1 MLFRRAALASG
12 LVQLFVLI
20 CTLACQ
26 VNGAGR
32 AQERN
37 AQEQQSAARSAE
49 RVADANEPYIFE
61 RHSLAVRFEND
72 GSGQRELSVRVRIQ
86 NEQGAQQFRELA
98 FGYISPNEQV
108 TVRSVKVRKQDG
120 SLIDVLASPKTIKDG
135 LSATARKY
143 PAYANLKEVSV
154 AIPSLQTGDTL
165 EYDVVTRVVHPF
177 APGEFWFQYDFPRDA
192 IVLDDRLEL
201 NLPQGRAFS
210 IKAPGITR
218 IEGNRTPTKAAGAG
232 FAFTRTEES
241 GRTILRW
248 KRANLKI
255 AGDQEQSP
263 LATAERPPDVQLT
276 SFKDWAGV
284 ARWYAQFEHGSRRAG
299 PQVKSK
305 AEELIR
311 GATSDMGK
319 ARALCAYVS
328 QQIRNVDLPAVFGR
342 LPARTP
348 ESVLASG
355 YGDPEEKTELLA
367 AMLETTGTRTDIVL
381 ISYRHKLERDFPSP
395 AQFDQVL
402 AVVNGSNE
410 TAWID
415 PNAQLAPFGFLP
427 APLRGES
434 ALLIGANGSA
444 EVVKT
449 PDDPPFPSTQNVE
462 IEAQVSELGKL
473 SGTARY
479 SLRGDTEYVLRTAF
493 HRASRAQWNQLAQTI
508 LTLDGLRGE
517 ATKVTTSDPLDT
529 EKPFQLT
536 IAFSDPSAFEWPMER
551 TRIAVPL
558 LNIALPDPP
567 TKRGEPV
574 RLGTPLD
581 IVVHLR
587 LRFPAGFRVSAP
599 VGTAVARD
607 YAEFKSSYRF
617 ENGELLAERALK
629 FKLRELPASQIQD
642 YLAFAH
648 AVQADEAQPLDVENP
663 AGAKAEI
670 PSSAGADDLL
680 DAGTAALKAGNTRG
694 AILLLQRATELQPE
708 HKSAWNE
715 LGLAYLQ
722 ARRFSDAAAAF
733 QKQAQV
739 NPSDS
744 RAHDYLGVALEEL
757 HRDDDAA
764 NAFRKQTEL
773 QPLDPIAHAQL
784 GNILLKQQRYSEA
797 IPELEK
803 AAILSPGNAELQI
816 LLGQANL
823 NLGDKDKALA
833 SFQKAVQLS
842 PLAQTKN
849 AVAYSLAEQGT
860 DLDVAQ
866 QYAEAAIRSTA
877 ADLDKA
883 DLAHA
888 GAADLTETSNLGAY
902 WDTLGWIYFRK
913 GDAVRAKPYLR
924 AAWQLTQSG
933 ETGDHLAQLYQKL
946 GEKQRAIEQCALAL
960 ASTRPV
966 PDTRARLMLLL
977 GGNAQ
982 IDELVRKARPEL
994 ERMRTYTVKLPVRK
1008 KASAEFLIAMSA
1020 GGQAGLSARVT
1031 GVRFAGGDESLRQF
1045 ANELKSIDYREKLPD
1060 ATPLKLVRRG
1070 TLTCAAAEDICKF
1083 TLAPAESAAA
1093 KTGARWSI
1101 SGTAFDRGS
1110 ARPETAGWTI

>member
-1 MLFRRAALASG
+1 MFFRRAALASG
-12 LVQLFVLI
+12 LVQLFVLSWVV
-20 CTLACQ
+20 AFP
-26 VNGAGR
+26 VNAAPSAQR
-32 AQERN
+32 DAQEPPAATQSEGRGSN
-37 AQEQQSAARSAE
+37 AGQ
-49 RVADANEPYIFE
+49 PYIFE

-98 FGYISPNEQV
+98 FGYVSPNEQV
-108 TVRSVKVRKQDG
+108 TVRSVKVRKHDG
-120 SLIDVLASPKTIKDG
+120 SSIDVLASPKSIEEG
-135 LSATARKY
+135 LSATAREY
-143 PAYANLKEVSV
+143 PAYANLKEVRV
-154 AIPSLQTGDTL
+154 ALPSLQTGDTL
-165 EYDVVTRVVHPF
+165 EYDVVTRVVQPF

-201 NLPQGRAFS
+201 NMPQGRAFR
-210 IKAPGITR
+210 IKAPGFTR
-218 IEGNRTPTKAAGAG
+218 IEGGTRTAAPAKAASAG
-232 FAFTRTEES
+232 VAFTRTEEG

-263 LATAERPPDVQLT
+263 LAAAERPPDVQLT
-276 SFKDWAGV
+276 SFKDWASV
-284 ARWYAQFEHGSRRAG
+284 ARWYAQFEHASPQASA
-299 PQVKSK
+299 QVKSK

-311 GATSDMGK
+311 GATSDTK
-319 ARALCAYVS
+319 RPRALCAYVS
-328 QQIRNVDLPAVFGR
+328 QQIRNVDSPALFGR

-355 YGDPEEKTELLA
+355 YGDPEEKTELMA
-367 AMLETTGTRTDIVL
+367 AMLEAVGMRADTVL
-381 ISYRHKLERDFPSP
+381 ISYRRKLERDFPSP
-395 AQFDQVL
+395 AQFDHAIA
-402 AVVNGSNE
+402 AVYAGQKTDWV
-410 TAWID
+410 D
-415 PNAQLAPFGFLP
+415 PSAQLAPFGFLP

-449 PDDPPFPSTQNVE
+449 PADPPFPSTQNVE
-462 IEAQVSELGKL
+462 IEAQVSGLGKL

-493 HRASRAQWNQLAQTI
+493 HRAPRAQWNQLAQTI

-517 ATKVTTSDPLDT
+517 ATSVTTSDPLDT

-551 TRIAVPL
+551 ARIAVPL

-574 RLGTPLD
+574 KLGTPLD

-587 LRFPAGFRVSAP
+587 LRLPPGFRVSAP

-617 ENGELLAERALK
+617 EKGELLAERALK

-642 YLAFAH
+642 YLAFSH

-663 AGAKAEI
+663 AGSKAEI
-670 PSSAGADDLL
+670 PSNASPDDLL
-680 DAGTAALKAGNTRG
+680 DAGAAALKAGNTRG
-694 AILLLQRATELQPE
+694 AVLLLQRVTQLQAG

-722 ARRFSDAAAAF
+722 AHRFNDAAAAF

-739 NPSDS
+739 NPSDT

-816 LLGQANL
+816 LLGRANL
-823 NLGDKDKALA
+823 SIGDRDKALA

-842 PLAQTKN
+842 PAAQTKN

-860 DLDVAQ
+860 DLDLAQ
-866 QYAEAAIRSTA
+866 QYAESAIRSTA
-877 ADLDKA
+877 ADLEKA

-888 GAADLTETSNLGAY
+888 SAADLTETSNLGAY
-902 WDTLGWIYFRK
+902 WDTLGRIYFRK
-913 GDAVRAKPYLR
+913 GDAMRAKPYLR

-946 GEKQRAIEQCALAL
+946 GDKQRAIEQCALAL

-994 ERMRTYTVKLPVRK
+994 ERMRTYRVKLPVRK
-1008 KASAEFLIAMSA
+1008 KASAEFLIAMSPGGKA
-1020 GGQAGLSARVT
+1020 GTSARVDA
-1031 GVRFAGGDESLRQF
+1031 VRFAGGDESLRQF
-1045 ANELKSIDYREKLPD
+1045 ATELKSIDYGEELPD
-1060 ATPLKLVRRG
+1060 ATPLKLIRRG
-1070 TLTCAAAEDICKF
+1070 TLTCSAAEDTCKF
-1083 TLAPAESAAA
+1083 TLAPAEDAVV
-1093 KTGARWSI
+1093 KTGAQ
-1101 SGTAFDRGS
+1101 
-1110 ARPETAGWTI
+1110 

>member
-12 LVQLFVLI
+12 LVQLFLLVCI
-20 CTLACQ
+20 VASP
-26 VNGAGR
+26 VNAAGR
-32 AQERN
+32 AQRN
-37 AQEQQSAARSAE
+37 AQEQPAAARSAE
-49 RVADANEPYIFE
+49 RTAEADQPYVFE
-61 RHSLAVRFEND
+61 RHSLAARFEND
-72 GSGQRELSVRVRIQ
+72 GSEQRELSVRVRIQ

-98 FGYISPNEQV
+98 FGYVSPNEQV
-108 TVRSVKVRKQDG
+108 TVRSVKVRKRDG
-120 SLIDVLASPKTIKDG
+120 SSIDVLASPKSIKDG
-135 LSATARKY
+135 LSPTAREY
-143 PAYANLKEVSV
+143 PAYANLKEVRV
-154 AIPSLQTGDTL
+154 AIPSLQAGDTL
-165 EYDVVTRVVHPF
+165 EYDVVTRVVQPF

-192 IVLDDRLEL
+192 IVLDDQLEL
-201 NLPQGRAFS
+201 NLPQGRAFR
-210 IKAPGITR
+210 IKAPGFAG
-218 IEGNRTPTKAAGAG
+218 IEGGARGAAQTKPAGAG
-232 FAFTRTEES
+232 FAFTRTDEG

-263 LATAERPPDVQLT
+263 LAAAGRPPDVQLT
-276 SFKDWAGV
+276 SFTDWASV
-284 ARWYAQFEHGSRRAG
+284 ARWYARFEHAN
-299 PQVKSK
+299 PQASPQIKSK
-305 AEELIR
+305 VVELIR
-311 GATSDMGK
+311 GLTSDPEK
-319 ARALCAYVS
+319 ARALCAYAS
-328 QQIRNVDLPAVFGR
+328 QKIRNVDSPPDFGR

-348 ESVLASG
+348 ERVLASG
-355 YGDPEEKTELLA
+355 YGDSEEKTELLA
-367 AMLETTGTRTDIVL
+367 AMLEAAGMRADTVL
-381 ISYRHKLERDFPSP
+381 VSYRQKLERDFPSP
-395 AQFDQVL
+395 AQFDHAI
-402 AVVNGSNE
+402 AVVHAGQK
-410 TAWID
+410 TDWID
-415 PNAQLAPFGFLP
+415 PSAQLAPFGFLP
-427 APLRGES
+427 APLRSEP
-434 ALLIGANGSA
+434 ALLIGADGSA
-444 EVVKT
+444 EVVST
-449 PDDPPFPSTQNVE
+449 PADPPFPSTQNVE
-462 IEAQVSELGKL
+462 IEAHVSELGKL

-493 HRASRAQWNQLAQTI
+493 HRALRAQWNQLAQTI

-517 ATKVTTSDPLDT
+517 ATSVTTSDPLDT
-529 EKPFQLT
+529 GKAFQLK
-536 IAFSDPSAFEWPMER
+536 IAFSDPSAFEWPMEHAK
-551 TRIAVPL
+551 IALPL

-567 TKRGEPV
+567 AKRGQPV
-574 RLGTPLD
+574 KLGTPLD

-617 ENGELLAERALK
+617 EKGELLAERALK
-629 FKLRELPASQIQD
+629 FKLRRLPASQLQD
-642 YLAFAH
+642 YLAFTH

-670 PSSAGADDLL
+670 PPNASADDLL

-694 AILLLQRATELQPE
+694 AILLLQRATQRQPE

-715 LGLAYLQ
+715 LGLACLQ
-722 ARRFSDAAAAF
+722 ARRFSEAAAAF

-739 NPSDS
+739 NPSDT

-773 QPLDPIAHAQL
+773 EPLDPIAHAQL

-816 LLGQANL
+816 LLGRANL
-823 NLGDKDKALA
+823 SIGDRDKALA

-842 PLAQTKN
+842 PAAQTKN

-860 DLDVAQ
+860 DLDFAQ
-866 QYAEAAIRSTA
+866 QYAESAIRSTA
-877 ADLDKA
+877 ADLEKE

-888 GAADLTETSNLGAY
+888 TAADLTETSNLGAY

-913 GDAVRAKPYLR
+913 GDSARAKPYLR

-960 ASTRPV
+960 DGTRPV

-982 IDELVRKARPEL
+982 LDELVRKARPGL
-994 ERMRTYTVKLPVRK
+994 ERMRTYTLKLPVRK
-1008 KASAEFLIAMSA
+1008 KASAEFLLAMSPGGKA
-1020 GGQAGLSARVT
+1020 GTSARVDA
-1031 GVRFAGGDESLRQF
+1031 VRFAGGDEFLRQF
-1045 ANELKSIDYREKLPD
+1045 ANELKSIDYGEELPD
-1060 ATPLKLVRRG
+1060 ATPLKLIRRG
-1070 TLTCAAAEDICKF
+1070 TLTCAPAEDVCKF
-1083 TLAPAESAAA
+1083 TLAPAESAVA
-1093 KTGARWSI
+1093 KTGAQ
-1101 SGTAFDRGS
+1101 
-1110 ARPETAGWTI
+1110 

>member
-20 CTLACQ
+20 CALAYQ
-26 VNGAGR
+26 VNGAGH

-49 RVADANEPYIFE
+49 GVADANEPYIFE

-108 TVRSVKVRKQDG
+108 TVRSVKVRKRDG
-120 SLIDVLASPKTIKDG
+120 SLIDVLASPKSIKDG
-135 LSATARKY
+135 LSATAREY
-143 PAYANLKEVSV
+143 PAYAKLKEVSV

-165 EYDVVTRVVHPF
+165 EYDVVTRVVQPF

-192 IVLDDRLEL
+192 IVLDDQLEL
-201 NLPQGRAFS
+201 NLPEGRAFS
-210 IKAPGITR
+210 ITAPGFAR
-218 IEGNRTPTKAAGAG
+218 IESGTRRTVPAKRASSG
-232 FAFTRTEES
+232 FAFTRTEEG

-255 AGDQEQSP
+255 TGDQEQSP
-263 LATAERPPDVQLT
+263 LAAAERPPDVQLT

-284 ARWYAQFEHGSRRAG
+284 ARWYAQFEHASPQAS

-311 GATSDMGK
+311 GAMSDAEK

-328 QQIRNVDLPAVFGR
+328 QQIRNVDLPALFGR

-367 AMLETTGTRTDIVL
+367 AMLERTGMRADIVL

-395 AQFDQVL
+395 AQFGQVL
-402 AVVNGSNE
+402 AVVHDSNE

-415 PNAQLAPFGFLP
+415 PSAQLAPFGFLP
-427 APLRGES
+427 APLRGQS
-434 ALLIGANGSA
+434 ALLLGANGSA

-449 PDDPPFPSTQNVE
+449 PADPPFPSTQNVE

-493 HRASRAQWNQLAQTI
+493 HRAPRAQWNQLAQTI

-517 ATKVTTSDPLDT
+517 ATSVTTSDPLDT
-529 EKPFQLT
+529 EKAFQLT

-567 TKRGEPV
+567 AKRGEAV
-574 RLGTPLD
+574 KLGTPLD

-663 AGAKAEI
+663 AGAKVEI
-670 PSSAGADDLL
+670 PSNAGADDLL
-680 DAGTAALKAGNTRG
+680 DAGTAALKSGNTRG

-739 NPSDS
+739 NPSDT
-744 RAHDYLGVALEEL
+744 RAHDYLGVALEDL

-816 LLGQANL
+816 LLGRANL

-842 PLAQTKN
+842 PMAQTKN

-860 DLDVAQ
+860 DLDLAQ
-866 QYAEAAIRSTA
+866 QYAESAIRSTA

-888 GAADLTETSNLGAY
+888 GAAYLTETSNLGAY
-902 WDTLGWIYFRK
+902 WDTLGRIYFRK
-913 GDAVRAKPYLR
+913 GDVVRAKPYLR

-946 GEKQRAIEQCALAL
+946 GDKQRAIEQCALAL

-1008 KASAEFLIAMSA
+1008 KASAEFLIALSP
-1020 GGQAGLSARVT
+1020 GGQAGLSARVNA
-1031 GVRFAGGDESLRQF
+1031 VRFAGGDESLRQF
-1045 ANELKSIDYREKLPD
+1045 ANELKSIDYREELPD
-1060 ATPLKLVRRG
+1060 ATPLKVVRRG
-1070 TLTCAAAEDICKF
+1070 TLTCAPAEDICKF

-1093 KTGARWSI
+1093 KTGAR
-1101 SGTAFDRGS
+1101 
-1110 ARPETAGWTI
+1110 